1 MSAYPQ
7 NSEFKR
13 WCNEVKEKLL
23 IFQDH
28 KRFPGM
34 WTAGV
39 CGEQETSWF
48 FPVLWGLGAAR
59 RWQKSQWHW
68 EFDSWPRHFARV
80 TGLRKTHQ
88 ISCHSLWLGRE
99 GKGFWYISGGV
110 GKCQED
116 PCTPGRELCLKRP
129 SVMSRR
135 ESSSDKHAPTCDRH
149 LKTTWKKPLP
159 TQICGRDL
167 F

>member
-1 MSAYPQ
+1 MKSKKSCLSFKTIKGSLECGLLGSAG
-7 NSEFKR
+7 SK
-13 WCNEVKEKLL
+13 KLRGSFL
-23 IFQDH
+23 S
-28 KRFPGM
+28 
-34 WTAGV
+34 
-39 CGEQETSWF
+39 CGGWAQPEGNRNPSYT
-48 FPVLWGLGAAR
+48 
-59 RWQKSQWHW
+59 

-149 LKTTWKKPLP
+149 LKTKWKKPLP
-159 TQICGRDL
+159 TQICG
-167 F
+167 